1 MDSVAG
7 CDKDRTD
14 ALIDRSTVHI
24 DGSTEWKY
32 EGCDLTFGTKF
43 LSTFQ
48 VDRQVPTEEA
58 LENANMIAGSMPLKN
73 FSGSFHRVFR
83 QSVNKQLQHV
93 QHSRYKLREVP

>member
-48 VDRQVPTEEA
+48 VDRQGSYGRSTGECKHDRRKHA
-58 LENANMIAGSMPLKN
+58 LEEFQRA
-73 FSGSFHRVFR
+73 
-83 QSVNKQLQHV
+83 
-93 QHSRYKLREVP
+93 HSTECSDSQ